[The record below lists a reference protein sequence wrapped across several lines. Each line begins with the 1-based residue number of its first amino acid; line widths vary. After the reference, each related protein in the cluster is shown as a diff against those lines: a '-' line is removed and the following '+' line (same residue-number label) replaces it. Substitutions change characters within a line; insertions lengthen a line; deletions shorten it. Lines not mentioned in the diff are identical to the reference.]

1 MSPTPSHTPSRPAFS
16 DAEAA
21 RDFPIRVLPFGRG
34 GVGWVATHQRVLDVP
49 DVFVDARIVAR
60 DWWARHG
67 LRSFYGIPVVLDG
80 TLVAVLALTGRA
92 PFRFSSDEQ
101 DLLENF
107 CQQAGLA
114 IRNAKLFAA
123 ERRAEALRAVTQLAN
138 AAGHDINNP
147 LTVILGRLELL
158 APLADDP
165 ELRRKLEAALGA
177 AHCRQQFP
185 GRSISR

>member
-1 MSPTPSHTPSRPAFS
+1 
-16 DAEAA
+16 
-21 RDFPIRVLPFGRG
+21 
-34 GVGWVATHQRVLDVP
+34 VLDVP

-67 LRSFYGIPVVLDG
+67 LRSFYAIPVVLDG
-80 TLVAVLALTGRA
+80 ALVAVLALTGRA

-114 IRNAKLFAA
+114 IRNAKFFAA

-138 AAGHDINNP
+138 AAGHEINNP

-177 AHCRQQFP
+177 AHRIRDIVERMMRITRLETLDLP
-185 GRSISR
+185 GHLPPTLDIQRSSDDPGGGFEPHRPSPS